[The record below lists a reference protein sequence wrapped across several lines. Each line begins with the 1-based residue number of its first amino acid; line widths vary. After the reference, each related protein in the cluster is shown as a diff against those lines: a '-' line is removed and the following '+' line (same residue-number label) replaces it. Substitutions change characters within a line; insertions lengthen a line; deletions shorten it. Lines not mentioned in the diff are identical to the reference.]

1 MAAPVEDYIYRVVG
15 IDPGTETLGWAVIDL
30 DLKHQQITIR
40 AAGTYYASRLSS
52 SPFQDY
58 ELACGN
64 RLQRIK
70 LLGQAVRS
78 LLGYYQPHRVLS
90 ESPFLG
96 RFAASYESLTQCM
109 MALRKAVYDYDPS
122 TVLWGIDPIS
132 VKKNVGFEVK
142 RKMSKQQLKEGVR
155 DALRKLRLNWADGVN
170 LETLTEHAVDAIAVA
185 LWEARKY
192 FWCG

>member
-1 MAAPVEDYIYRVVG
+1 MITPVGDDVYRVVG
-15 IDPGTETLGWAVIDL
+15 IDPGTETLGWGVIDL
-30 DLKHQQITIR
+30 DLRHCTITVV

-64 RLQRIK
+64 RLQRIR
-70 LLGQAVRS
+70 LLGRAIRS
-78 LLGYYQPHRVLS
+78 LLQHYTPHRVIS

-96 RFAASYESLTQCM
+96 RFASSYESLTQCM
-109 MALRKAVYDYDPS
+109 MGLREAVFEYDPS
-122 TVLWGIDPIS
+122 TILWGIDPIS

-155 DALRKLRLNWADGVN
+155 DAIRKLRLQWANNVN
-170 LETLTEHAVDAIAVA
+170 LEALTEHAVDAIAVA
-185 LWEARKY
+185 LWEARKF
-192 FWCG
+192 FWGG